1 MRIFIRVQEPLLH
14 FNDLRGASV
23 LLLRKKNTEI
33 VIIAKNVISNFVLVF
48 SFAIDYQSPPR

>member
-23 LLLRKKNTEI
+23 RFFFLLRKKNTEI
-33 VIIAKNVISNFVLVF
+33 VIIAKNSLK
-48 SFAIDYQSPPR
+48 

>member
-23 LLLRKKNTEI
+23 RFFFVKEKKQQQQQQILLKIGK
-33 VIIAKNVISNFVLVF
+33 
-48 SFAIDYQSPPR
+48 

>member
-23 LLLRKKNTEI
+23 RFFFVKEKKH
-33 VIIAKNVISNFVLVF
+33 
-48 SFAIDYQSPPR
+48 